1 VSSLSSAQHLTAA
14 HATLRPGGSRALA
27 MDTLTLMDEIGLARR
42 LAWHNFEAGNRQAYE
57 EAQALAHHLD
67 RQLTERFKVEV
78 PF

>member
-1 VSSLSSAQHLTAA
+1 
-14 HATLRPGGSRALA
+14 
-27 MDTLTLMDEIGLARR
+27 MDTLTLMDELALARR

-67 RQLTERFKVEV
+67 HQLTERFKVEV